1 MEFQYRAGDAR
12 SPSTVAAAA
21 TSANSESAATRVQD
35 DYGGDGSGSHGENS
49 EAVAP
54 PPASDPADEL
64 RRQAA
69 KDRIR
74 ERILREEAET
84 LALEAEVRRELMEEL
99 RSQLARSARAG
110 ACAKGSETRADST
123 SLKTPIGHES
133 VQIGSEAGVSAALQA
148 NKRKT
153 HHVAAASNVSAATS
167 NKKQK
172 PDLTCT
178 VCGITATSEG
188 ALQEHLKG
196 KNHARKAA
204 KLAPPL
210 AGAGHHEVCSKVNG
224 PAACSAK
231 GKGPTLAVASTVFAP
246 SNNIEQKPDLT
257 CTVCGITSTSQKA
270 LRDHLDG
277 KLHKRKSLMLSQTI
291 PKEDVVTKMVCSEP
305 NASAAALLLPAKR
318 KNSHA
323 VTAASTVSAAAGSEK
338 EKQDLTCTVCGITAT
353 SEKGMQDHLKG
364 KAHTRKAAAAF
375 TQPPPPPPPLPEKEA
390 AEQSR
395 QEETEEEGAYTPR
408 RFSLVTPSKSVCPV
422 VQMNGFLLCEV
433 CDVKAADL
441 VTMVCHLQGGKH
453 ISKARQQ
460 EEKPPKAVAV
470 VDDAVA
476 SGGDPG
482 LETVAVEANG
492 SDPGLETVA
501 VEANGV
507 CRMDGGFLLCELCNV
522 KAPSQAVMRSHLSGK
537 KHTNKQKA
545 AVVDAGKAVLARD
558 ETNKDVAV
566 GTGGDI
572 AVTTPGQQAKKA
584 DAPAAVGDSDNSV
597 GGMPHVVETVD
608 GLLHRQNASTNDKEK
623 AKVSAVDVVGAGG
636 KRAVLAEAKSKEAAS
651 VTGHGT
657 DESMEK
663 PAVENMEV
671 VPSATPGDDGATP
684 VCVGSSVAPME
695 VDEDAEAGDVG
706 AAKAEEDKQVGGQEV
721 KMQVEGS
728 LFIVLRQADG
738 SLSCGLC
745 GHHGCDKDAMVGHLY
760 TGEHWRRA
768 RLSEQS
774 RRRSRQGRVAP
785 AAVNND
791 SSDGVVV
798 PVK

>member
-1 MEFQYRAGDAR
+1 
-12 SPSTVAAAA
+12 
-21 TSANSESAATRVQD
+21 
-35 DYGGDGSGSHGENS
+35 
-49 EAVAP
+49 
-54 PPASDPADEL
+54 
-64 RRQAA
+64 
-69 KDRIR
+69 
-74 ERILREEAET
+74 
-84 LALEAEVRRELMEEL
+84 MEEL

-110 ACAKGSETRADST
+110 ACAKGPSETRADST
-123 SLKTPIGHES
+123 SLKTPIGHEPV
-133 VQIGSEAGVSAALQA
+133 VQVGSEAGVSAALQA

-153 HHVAAASNVSAATS
+153 HHVDDTSNVSAATS

-224 PAACSAK
+224 SAACSAK

-246 SNNIEQKPDLT
+246 SNSIEQKPDLT

-270 LRDHLDG
+270 LQDHLDG
-277 KLHKRKSLMLSQTI
+277 KLHKRKSLMLLQSI

-305 NASAAALLLPAKR
+305 NASSAAGLLPAKR

-323 VTAASTVSAAAGSEK
+323 VTAAPTISAAASSEK

-375 TQPPPPPPPLPEKEA
+375 TQPPPPPPEKEA
-390 AEQSR
+390 AEHSR

-460 EEKPPKAVAV
+460 EEQPKASVV
-470 VDDAVA
+470 VDDTVA
-476 SGGDPG
+476 SGGDPE

-492 SDPGLETVA
+492 KNATPNV
-501 VEANGV
+501 
-507 CRMDGGFLLCELCNV
+507 DGGFLLCELCNV
-522 KAPSQAVMRSHLSGK
+522 KVPSQAVMQSHLSGK

-545 AVVDAGKAVLARD
+545 AGKSVLARD
-558 ETNKDVAV
+558 ETNKDVTV

-584 DAPAAVGDSDNSV
+584 TAAAAVGDSDNL
-597 GGMPHVVETVD
+597 VEKVD
-608 GLLHRQNASTNDKEK
+608 GFLHRQNASMKDKEK
-623 AKVSAVDVVGAGG
+623 ANVSVVDVGVGG
-636 KRAVLAEAKSKEAAS
+636 KRAVLAEGKSKEAAS
-651 VTGHGT
+651 VVDAGTGHGN

-663 PAVENMEV
+663 PAVENMEAV
-671 VPSATPGDDGATP
+671 VPSAAPHQEDGSTP
-684 VCVGSSVAPME
+684 VCGSSSVVAPME

-706 AAKAEEDKQVGGQEV
+706 AAKAEKEKQVAGEEV
-721 KMQVEGS
+721 KMQVEGN

-760 TGEHWRRA
+760 TKEHWRRA

-774 RRRSRQGRVAP
+774 TRRSRQGRAAPP

-791 SSDGVVV
+791 SDDGVAI
-798 PVK
+798 PVTDGAL